1 MEKGR
6 TATVCQPLPDPRSRS
21 ARSSLGRTVSFGSR
35 GCAEHLKGGRAAT
48 NWPGPTGTMCYWEDQ
63 RLAAVGALC
72 GIALGVALLL
82 RQVNWPGVWHPL
94 GVAARSC
101 LHWLRYRAGLPG
113 TRRLALRWPFN
124 PLCTGAGAD
133 ARSRRSQPDPADVSR
148 SVRLRPRHAGGRAR
162 PAPHGGAVAINCKR

>member
-101 LHWLRYRAGLPG
+101 LHWLRFRAGLRVRAG
-113 TRRLALRWPFN
+113 SRCDGLSTRCVLAL
-124 PLCTGAGAD
+124 
-133 ARSRRSQPDPADVSR
+133 ARMLGHEDPSLT
-148 SVRLRPRHAGGRAR
+148 LRT
-162 PAPHGGAVAINCKR
+162 

>member
-72 GIALGVALLL
+72 GIALGVALLP

-101 LHWLRYRAGLPG
+101 LHWLRYPPPVRACLYAQARAAMAFQP
-113 TRRLALRWPFN
+113 AVYWRWRG
-124 PLCTGAGAD
+124 CSVTKI
-133 ARSRRSQPDPADVSR
+133 PA
-148 SVRLRPRHAGGRAR
+148 
-162 PAPHGGAVAINCKR
+162 